1 MQPSGHYERYGTLRE
16 ELGHTLGQNVGIFRE
31 ASKISK
37 GIEDLAAL
45 KERFSHVRVFDTSDV
60 YNTNLIQVLEL
71 RNMLDLAETVAAGAL
86 VREESRG
93 SHTRTD
99 FPTRDDN
106 NWHRHTT
113 YTLEKGA
120 PRLGFKPVTM
130 GRYEL
135 QERTY

>member
-1 MQPSGHYERYGTLRE
+1 MNCSVVSARFRQGIE
-16 ELGHTLGQNVGIFRE
+16 ELSG
-31 ASKISK
+31 
-37 GIEDLAAL
+37 L
-45 KERFSHVRVFDTSDV
+45 KERFTHVRVFDTSDV

-99 FPTRDDN
+99 FPTRDDI

-113 YTLEKGA
+113 YTLENGA
-120 PRLGFKPVTM
+120 PRLGFKPVSM
-130 GRYEL
+130 GRYDL